1 MKEPPRPR
9 AHEIIEGQQRTV
21 DAMGKVVP
29 VEEDVVWIVAIFV
42 PVSLPIGQG
51 GEYRAGVTYI
61 CGEPYEEVELAAFA
75 PVNQGIL
82 VIFNHGEIE

>member
-1 MKEPPRPR
+1 MKQPPRPR
-9 AHEIIEGQQRTV
+9 AHQIVHGDQAGV
-21 DAMGKVVP
+21 DPVGKVVP

-51 GEYRAGVTYI
+51 GEYRAGVTDI

-75 PVNQGIL
+75 PVNQGI
-82 VIFNHGEIE
+82 FSNFQPRRD